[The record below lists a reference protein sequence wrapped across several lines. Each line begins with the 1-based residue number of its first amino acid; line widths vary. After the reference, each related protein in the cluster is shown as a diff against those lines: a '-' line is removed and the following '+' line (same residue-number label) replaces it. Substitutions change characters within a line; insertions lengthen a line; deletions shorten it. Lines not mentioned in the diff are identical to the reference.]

1 MRFGRRPADR
11 GVSPPACRGVRSRP
25 ADRGVFGR
33 TRDRGVPPSDEPWGF
48 QASVPLPRGDS
59 GGVTRPGGEVAGVV
73 PCPRARGGRL
83 ARAPRR
89 VTGGHLARSPGP
101 TSWAPPV
108 PPRRPSGVGRGHVGG
123 RRMGERASP
132 GRHVPGGRGGRVPR
146 APRRLIGGHLTRSPG
161 PTPWAPPGP
170 GTTVGGRTR
179 PCRRTSHGRAGE
191 SGASRASRG
200 EVADSRGT
208 LNRGSRNTIARAD
221 PAGPEGVTAGRL
233 KHDRPGQGESE
244 SITST
249 EGRGGRAPIRLASE
263 DPKYTCAKG
272 VVASFSREFRAP
284 WVLCEKS
291 VCGGKRVQHQ
301 DFPGGHPSQYC
312 SGPSALNC
320 GVLMGSGVLALV

>member
-101 TSWAPPV
+101 TPWAPPV
-108 PPRRPSGVGRGHVGG
+108 PPRRPSGGSDEAMSADVAWANGRVRGVTCPGGEVVGSRGRPGGSSGVILHDRPGRPRGLPRARGRPSGVGRGHVGG

-132 GRHVPGGRGGRVPR
+132 GRHVQIGGGR
-146 APRRLIGGHLTRSPG
+146 LTG
-161 PTPWAPPGP
+161 
-170 GTTVGGRTR
+170 
-179 PCRRTSHGRAGE
+179 
-191 SGASRASRG
+191 
-200 EVADSRGT
+200 
-208 LNRGSRNTIARAD
+208 D
-221 PAGPEGVTAGRL
+221 PKSGVT
-233 KHDRPGQGESE
+233 
-244 SITST
+244 
-249 EGRGGRAPIRLASE
+249 
-263 DPKYTCAKG
+263 
-272 VVASFSREFRAP
+272 
-284 WVLCEKS
+284 
-291 VCGGKRVQHQ
+291 
-301 DFPGGHPSQYC
+301 
-312 SGPSALNC
+312 
-320 GVLMGSGVLALV
+320 